1 MDRPLTDLAIST
13 IKVNDIM
20 QRNKEAGIFEVYVF
34 EQTWESTALGFGGI
48 GGSAITT
55 AWTHVVMTSDGKYHV
70 FFNGRHAYSIEN
82 PTDKFKSDLANHYML
97 SVQAAQEKYY
107 L

>member
-20 QRNKEAGIFEVYVF
+20 QRHKEVGIFEVYVF
-34 EQTWESTALGFGGI
+34 EQTWGSTALGFDGI
-48 GGSAITT
+48 GGSSLTA
-55 AWTHVVMTSDGKYHV
+55 AWTHVVMTTDGKYHV

-82 PTDKFKSDLANHYML
+82 PTEKFKEDL
-97 SVQAAQEKYY
+97 EKRFMVSIKEAKEQY
-107 L
+107 